1 MDTFDFVRNKTMF
14 SIKEKEKVSYRLE
27 EGTYDPYVWQGL
39 WQADS
44 KMGPLTPDAWYPYP
58 CVTLSPGAV
67 GGPAAYL

>member
-44 KMGPLTPDAWYPYP
+44 KMGPLT
-58 CVTLSPGAV
+58 
-67 GGPAAYL
+67 